1 MDGTSDT
8 PGSSDRHGEPAWKM
22 PPAPPLAPPPPS
34 LSASASAPSGSP
46 APGSVPPRS
55 AWWKRSVPL
64 WALLLSAVVGI
75 GVGAVAGGGD
85 SEQSDETVVAADGE
99 QAARSTDNDAT
110 TTTDTRPTT
119 TRATT
124 TTERVTTTTTPPY
137 EPQAADFQIGIVE
150 TERSCFGS
158 AGCNIT
164 YRIDVT
170 YVGVQPL
177 DSSAS
182 YTVVYEVHGGDD
194 LQTKNF
200 EIRGSEIEY
209 SEELIS
215 TPPNP
220 NLSAVAVRVLDN

>member
-1 MDGTSDT
+1 MDADKVYAIRQHCAPM
-8 PGSSDRHGEPAWKM
+8 PGHDD
-22 PPAPPLAPPPPS
+22 
-34 LSASASAPSGSP
+34 
-46 APGSVPPRS
+46 APGARVCY
-55 AWWKRSVPL
+55 
-64 WALLLSAVVGI
+64 WALLLTAVLGI
-75 GVGAVAGGGD
+75 GVGAAAGGGGSD
-85 SEQSDETVVAADGE
+85 QADETVVAADGE
-99 QAARSTDNDAT
+99 QAAASTDDDAT
-110 TTTDTRPTT
+110 TTTDTRPPT

-124 TTERVTTTTTPPY
+124 TTERVTTTTMPPY
-137 EPQAADFQIGIVE
+137 EPQPADFQIGIVE

-170 YVGVQPL
+170 YVGAQPI

-200 EIRGSEIEY
+200 EIRGSDIEY
-209 SEELIS
+209 SEEIIG

-220 NLSAVAVRVLDN
+220 SLSAVAVRVLDN